1 MGHLRREPPQASI
14 MVLCSSTRIVL
25 VMSGIALV
33 SCGSNDRATPGDGVE
48 NSATTKP
55 NYEPAILTAFA
66 DKAHLVRQ
74 VAADQGVQ
82 YDESPV
88 PGKDLITFSFKKL
101 DRASDDK
108 LFLAMPKEVFAKIAI
123 IGGAPTGRW
132 LDHVPSSLG
141 SPHEWMGIPSDS
153 FFEVPASKLA
163 TAEFWLAN
171 ITTVPQEN
179 AAYFGRSEFKCSAS
193 ATQYLVRAAYL
204 NGGTG
209 NFELFWAGSALVVS
223 HASLGSATN
232 VSKSALVV
240 CLSKQPTAVYS
251 FTSSAL

>member
-1 MGHLRREPPQASI
+1 
-14 MVLCSSTRIVL
+14 
-25 VMSGIALV
+25 MSGIALV

-88 PGKDLITFSFKKL
+88 PGKDLITFSFRKL

-108 LFLAMPKEVFAKIAI
+108 LFLAMPKGIRENRYNWRGAGRPVAGPCPI
-123 IGGAPTGRW
+123 IVRLSAR
-132 LDHVPSSLG
+132 
-141 SPHEWMGIPSDS
+141 GIPSDS

-171 ITTVPQEN
+171 ITTLPQEN
-179 AAYFGRSEFKCSAS
+179 AAYFGRPEFKCSAS
-193 ATQYLVRAAYL
+193 ATQYLVRAA
-204 NGGTG
+204 
-209 NFELFWAGSALVVS
+209 
-223 HASLGSATN
+223 
-232 VSKSALVV
+232 
-240 CLSKQPTAVYS
+240 
-251 FTSSAL
+251 